1 MAIDSADK
9 RSSAM
14 SLLTDMVVAMTP
26 DGSIVALDRQH
37 VAGFYRGISAAEVSV
52 GVGPPYDV
60 QAAEIFVAGAVR
72 GEAFLAGAVAG
83 ETFTAGAVVGDVD
96 T

>member
-37 VAGFYRGISAAEVSV
+37 VAGFYRGIAAADADAVPDSE
-52 GVGPPYDV
+52 GLHWTLPANRFDFTLPANRMD
-60 QAAEIFVAGAVR
+60 FVLKVA
-72 GEAFLAGAVAG
+72 LALLLTGW
-83 ETFTAGAVVGDVD
+83 
-96 T
+96 